1 MTGST
6 ILHLVFF
13 PPAIIL
19 VVRAIHAICS
29 RPYQYASGYE
39 PRFASMILQV
49 ESLIN
54 APWKQLVQ
62 ILRRWSELESSQ
74 QTAVAFILTSLA
86 VFGVIIPF
94 SAWNIYELWQRR
106 AWTRYK
112 NNKQLRRRRMTRSEV
127 ERVLSNV
134 QEIE

>member
-1 MTGST
+1 
-6 ILHLVFF
+6 
-13 PPAIIL
+13 
-19 VVRAIHAICS
+19 
-29 RPYQYASGYE
+29 
-39 PRFASMILQV
+39 MILQV